1 MKSSTG
7 AYYIALDH
15 VRALAIVMI
24 CAWHFIHSNNGYPVP
39 FDYAPAIFPFALFS
53 EGHTGV
59 ALFMTLSGYL
69 FAKLLEGKKI
79 SYRNLLWNRALRIL
93 PLLSLVVL
101 VVGVMSVAQGLSIS
115 HYCSSI
121 AKGVLLPFL
130 PNGGWAVTV
139 EFHYYLIL
147 PLLLW
152 MLAKSPLWPLALVVA
167 AISLRLL
174 IYHERGEIQS
184 LAYFTI
190 IGRIDQFVLGMLLCQ
205 CRSFFTRRHSLALV
219 TILGFMLIY
228 WGFDFLGGFAAGP
241 DRSYLSTFWIILPT
255 IEGLAYGVA
264 IAWYDTSFSPSNSGV
279 SKFVG
284 RLGQYSYS
292 IFLLHFFVVF
302 QAARFVNERIMDISN
317 FYLALLWSLAF
328 VAMMIVPGYL
338 SFRFIEAP
346 LLKLRKNYIIDST
359 VPHGALPGSVR
370 SVA

>member
-24 CAWHFIHSNNGYPVP
+24 CAWHFMHASHGYPIP
-39 FDYAPAIFPFALFS
+39 FSYVPAIFPFSLFS

-79 SYRNLLWNRALRIL
+79 SYRHLMWNRALRIL

-101 VVGVMSVAQGLSIS
+101 VVGAMKVSQGVSIS
-115 HYCSSI
+115 HYCASI
-121 AKGVLLPFL
+121 AKGVVLPFL

-205 CRSFFTRRHSLALV
+205 CRSYFSRRHSLALV
-219 TILGFMLIY
+219 TIVVFMLIF
-228 WGFDFLGGFAAGP
+228 WGFDFFGGFAASL
-241 DRSYLSTFWIILPT
+241 DHSYLSAFWIILPT

-264 IAWYDTSFSPSNSGV
+264 IAWYDTSFSPSNAGV
-279 SKFVG
+279 SKFIG

-302 QAARFVNERIMDISN
+302 QAARFVNEHIMDISN
-317 FYLALLWSLAF
+317 FYLALMWSFVF
-328 VAMMIVPGYL
+328 VAVMMVPGYL
-338 SFRFIEAP
+338 SFRFIESP
-346 LLKLRKNYIIDST
+346 FLKLRKNYIRESG
-359 VPHGALPGSVR
+359 VPNGALPNKVHT
-370 SVA
+370 VA